1 MPLTLWLWP
10 TSFSA
15 LSSQPTLL
23 EFDGFLLFSKNST
36 DISFGLLD
44 LLAMTP
50 GVECS
55 EIIFLSLAFITKVL
69 PF

>member
-10 TSFSA
+10 TSLSA
-15 LSSQPTLL
+15 LSSQPTRL
-23 EFDGFLLFSKNST
+23 EFDGFLLFLR
-36 DISFGLLD
+36 ISFGLLD
-44 LLAMTP
+44 LLAVTP

-55 EIIFLSLAFITKVL
+55 EVIFLSLAFITKVL